1 MRSQRSARV
10 FHLTPIAAFIACV
23 MLAVSVSPTSATTE
37 PPANDWT
44 TEVTE
49 VTVDGAIPQTPVP
62 NEPTV
67 PEAVTVVT
75 RTPDGGLAVS
85 EVKAGDPALVA
96 RQLDSQPNVV
106 ASTVKAR
113 HIFTAP
119 RSDGAA
125 RDMQW
130 PLNQLGAE
138 DAWQASTGVGAVV
151 AVLDTGVD
159 AGHPDLAG
167 RVLPGYDAIKRRA
180 GGNTDPNGH
189 GTHVAGS
196 IAGAGAISGIAPDAR
211 ILPVRVMNASGGGN
225 TGDIVSGIVW
235 AVNRGAHVINLSLG
249 SKTADKAE
257 AETVKWARER
267 GVIVVAATGNNG
279 GSKPMFPAGYDDHK
293 RNASAERDPV
303 IGVGAIHRTGE
314 RAAFSQRGN
323 AVDVSAPGVRIL
335 STAPL
340 SKGGYAWESGTSM
353 AVPFVSGTAA
363 LLISRLAAANPGIG
377 ATERA
382 VQVTSAIHRS
392 SRDLGAGG
400 TDKLYGS
407 GRIDAA
413 NALAALGAPISSGM
427 APDAR
432 LIGGA
437 RGRAVVSFTAPA
449 GTIVNARLTT
459 VDGSGGAPAATNPS
473 SGTAV
478 WSGMGGSRVV
488 LSLPGLSM
496 TSSHTLTVFA
506 ARGASV
512 SRTVTGLRPVE
523 LKIEAPKSLRGAKQR
538 LRIRPVVGP
547 ASGVPGADV
556 SVDFRFNGKRKTVRT
571 SPMTSQVRLV
581 EIPASSGPV
590 YFSVRA
596 DAGDGS
602 WPFVTR
608 ELSIRRRG

>member
-1 MRSQRSARV
+1 MRSQGSARM
-10 FHLTPIAAFIACV
+10 FHLTPIVAFIACV

-37 PPANDWT
+37 PPASDST
-44 TEVTE
+44 TEM
-49 VTVDGAIPQTPVP
+49 TVDDAIPQTPVP

-85 EVKAGDPALVA
+85 EVNAGDPALVA

-113 HIFTAP
+113 RIFAAP
-119 RSDGAA
+119 RRDGSA

-138 DAWQASTGVGAVV
+138 DAWQASTGAGAVV

-225 TGDIVSGIVW
+225 TGDIVAGIVW

-249 SKTADKAE
+249 SNEADKAE
-257 AETVKWARER
+257 AETVRWARER
-267 GVIVVAATGNNG
+267 GVIVVAAAGNNG

-293 RNASAERDPV
+293 RNASAGRDPV

-323 AVDVSAPGVRIL
+323 AVDVSAPGVRVL

-353 AVPFVSGTAA
+353 AASFVSGTAA
-363 LLISRLAAANPGIG
+363 LLVSRLAAANPGIG

-382 VQVTSAIHRS
+382 AAVTSAIRRS

-413 NALAALGAPISSGM
+413 NALAALGAPVNSGM
-427 APDAR
+427 SPDAR

-449 GTIVNARLTT
+449 GTVVNARLTT
-459 VDGSGGAPAATNPS
+459 ADGSGGAPAATNPS
-473 SGTAV
+473 NGTAV
-478 WSGMGGSRVV
+478 WSGPGGRQVV

-496 TSSHTLTVFA
+496 TSSYTLTVFA

-512 SRTVTGLRPVE
+512 SRTVTGLRPIE

-538 LRIRPVVGP
+538 LRISPVVGP

-571 SPMTSQVRLV
+571 SPMTSLVRLV